1 MNLNK
6 LIDKNIQK
14 FQKFNE
20 LSDSDI
26 YNRCNLMRF
35 KDVENN
41 INENDEVIEDI
52 QGILGFKKWE
62 SLIDKNNNLIL
73 MLSRFMKFIVNP
85 RKINR

>member
-1 MNLNK
+1 MNLDK
-6 LIDKNIQK
+6 LIDMNIHK
-14 FQKFNE
+14 FQRLNE

-26 YNRCNLMRF
+26 YNRCNLIRF

-62 SLIDKNNNLIL
+62 SLIDKNNTLIL
-73 MLSRFMKFIVNP
+73 MLNRFMKFITNP